1 MGGARVSDVELH
13 ELSFP
18 HRILKYEYQKDSA
31 GAGKWQGGYGAHFRL
46 QFTEDS
52 TTLSVQ
58 TGSDNEITSPFG
70 LEEGQNAPPGSIS
83 IKQKNGRSIPF
94 KKATLCKPKKD
105 DIVEFLSSG
114 GGGYGNP
121 YERSVDAIINDV
133 TSGLLSIEKAL
144 QEYGVVIDPQ
154 TLIVNLEATKKRRQN
169 RLKL

>member
-1 MGGARVSDVELH
+1 MQEQ
-13 ELSFP
+13 
-18 HRILKYEYQKDSA
+18 I
-31 GAGKWQGGYGAHFRL
+31 
-46 QFTEDS
+46 
-52 TTLSVQ
+52 
-58 TGSDNEITSPFG
+58 
-70 LEEGQNAPPGSIS
+70 
-83 IKQKNGRSIPF
+83 IPF

-154 TLIVNLEATKKRRQN
+154 TLIVDLEATKKRRQN